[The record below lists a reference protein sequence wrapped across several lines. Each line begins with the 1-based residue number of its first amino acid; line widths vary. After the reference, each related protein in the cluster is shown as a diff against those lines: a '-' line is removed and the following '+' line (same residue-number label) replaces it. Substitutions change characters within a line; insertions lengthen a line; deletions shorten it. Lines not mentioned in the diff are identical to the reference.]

1 MNIFEAII
9 LGIIQGFAEFL
20 PISSSGHLVLAQNI
34 LGVNEPGV
42 FFDVLLHIGTLV
54 PILIIFWG
62 DIFELIKKPFQ
73 KFTYLLVI
81 ATLPAVVVT
90 LLFEDTIELLFQG
103 TIFLGFG
110 FIITGCLLLFTD
122 RPQKEVKSEK
132 KITYLDALII
142 GCLQAFA
149 IMPAVSRSGST
160 ITASILRGLD
170 RKTAAKFSFLMS
182 IPAICGAFVLQFV
195 KILKGEVQILDSDFL
210 PYTFGFLAAALSGYI
225 AIRFMLVIIEK
236 AKLKYF
242 SYYVFALGIF
252 VILDN
257 LFLHIVF
264 K

>member
-1 MNIFEAII
+1 MSIFEAII

-54 PILIIFWG
+54 PILIVYWK
-62 DIFELIKKPFQ
+62 DLFELLKKPFQ
-73 KFTYLLVI
+73 KYTYLLII
-81 ATLPAVVVT
+81 ATIPAIVVT
-90 LLFEDTIELLFQG
+90 LLFEDTIDMLFQG

-110 FIITGCLLLFTD
+110 FLITGALLLFTD
-122 RPQKEVKSEK
+122 RPQKDTKSEK
-132 KITYLDALII
+132 EISYLDALII
-142 GCLQAFA
+142 GCFQGVA

-160 ITASILRGLD
+160 ITASILRKLD

-182 IPAICGAFVLQFV
+182 IPAICGAFALQLV
-195 KILKGEVQILDSDFL
+195 KIISGEVEIVSSDLL
-210 PYTFGFLAAALSGYI
+210 PYIFGFLASALSGYL
-225 AIRFMLVIIEK
+225 AIRFMLVVIEK

-242 SYYVFALGIF
+242 SYYVFVLGGF

-257 LFLHIVF
+257 LFFHIVF
-264 K
+264 